1 MFRLV
6 MACLNNWLE
15 GPSDAFKLTTHLR
28 KPIPVRVESIGAW
41 LHCIGGIAWVAA
53 VVNTVLVCLYHP
65 DFVHIGMASY
75 READFKTCLLIGLT
89 ASHAFL
95 VVRYVVRIAVDKMY
109 WRHSEEKEKLDRT
122 KQKLRSS
129 CLDAFD
135 ESAIHRTQE
144 EETRDDFW
152 IVEEGLEEILRGSK
166 ED

>member
-1 MFRLV
+1 

-28 KPIPVRVESIGAW
+28 KPIAVRVESIGAW
-41 LHCIGGIAWVAA
+41 LDCIRGIAWVAA
-53 VVNTVLVCLYHP
+53 AVNTLLVCLYHP

-75 READFKTCLLIGLT
+75 KEADFKMCLMIGLT

-95 VVRYVVRIAVDKMY
+95 AVRYVVRVVVDKMY
-109 WRHSEEKEKLDRT
+109 WRHSEEKERLDQT
-122 KQKLRSS
+122 EQKLRGS
-129 CLDAFD
+129 CLDTLNK
-135 ESAIHRTQE
+135 SAIHATRE

-152 IVEEGLEEILRGSK
+152 TLDEGLEEILRGSK

>member
-1 MFRLV
+1 

-41 LHCIGGIAWVAA
+41 LDCIRGIAWVAA
-53 VVNTVLVCLYHP
+53 VVNAVLVCLYHP

-75 READFKTCLLIGLT
+75 KEADFKMCLLIGLI

-95 VVRYVVRIAVDKMY
+95 VVRYAIRMAVDKMY
-109 WRHSEEKEKLDRT
+109 WRRSEEKERLDQT
-122 KQKLRSS
+122 EQKLRGS
-129 CLDAFD
+129 CLDTF
-135 ESAIHRTQE
+135 SKTAIHATRE

-152 IVEEGLEEILRGSK
+152 ALDEGLEEILRGSK

>member
-1 MFRLV
+1 

-41 LHCIGGIAWVAA
+41 LDCIRGIAWVAA

-75 READFKTCLLIGLT
+75 KEADFKMCLLIGLV

-95 VVRYVVRIAVDKMY
+95 VVRYVIRMVVDRMY

-122 KQKLRSS
+122 EQKLRGS
-129 CLDAFD
+129 CLDAF
-135 ESAIHRTQE
+135 SRTATHATRE

-152 IVEEGLEEILRGSK
+152 TLDEGLEEILRGSK

>member
-1 MFRLV
+1 

-15 GPSDAFKLTTHLR
+15 GPSDAFKLVTHLR

-41 LHCIGGIAWVAA
+41 LDCIRGIAWVAA

-75 READFKTCLLIGLT
+75 KEADFKVCLLIGLT

-95 VVRYVVRIAVDKMY
+95 VVRYLVRMAVDKVC
-109 WRHSEEKEKLDRT
+109 WRHSEEKERLDRT
-122 KQKLRSS
+122 EQKLWDS
-129 CLDAFD
+129 CPDMFSK
-135 ESAIHRTQE
+135 SAVHATQE
-144 EETRDDFW
+144 EEIREDFW
-152 IVEEGLEEILRGSK
+152 TLDEGLGEILRGSK

>member
-1 MFRLV
+1 

-41 LHCIGGIAWVAA
+41 LYCIRGIAWVAA

-65 DFVHIGMASY
+65 DFVHIGMATY
-75 READFKTCLLIGLT
+75 KEADFKMCLLIGLT

-95 VVRYVVRIAVDKMY
+95 AVRYVVRMAVEKMY
-109 WRHSEEKEKLDRT
+109 WQHSEEKESLDRT
-122 KQKLRSS
+122 EQRLRGS
-129 CLDAFD
+129 CLDTLSK
-135 ESAIHRTQE
+135 SAIHATQDE
-144 EETRDDFW
+144 EARDDFW
-152 IVEEGLEEILRGSK
+152 TLDEGLEEILRGSK

>member
-1 MFRLV
+1 

-41 LHCIGGIAWVAA
+41 LDCIRGIAWAAA

-65 DFVHIGMASY
+65 DFVHIGMANY
-75 READFKTCLLIGLT
+75 KEADFKMCLSIGLA
-89 ASHAFL
+89 ASHVFL
-95 VVRYVVRIAVDKMY
+95 VVRYVMRMAVDKMY
-109 WRHSEEKEKLDRT
+109 WWHSEEKERLDRT
-122 KQKLRSS
+122 EQKLRSS
-129 CLDAFD
+129 CLDTLGKPPD
-135 ESAIHRTQE
+135 HPTQD

-152 IVEEGLEEILRGSK
+152 ALDEGLDEILRGSK

>member
-1 MFRLV
+1 

-15 GPSDAFKLTTHLR
+15 GPSDAFKLTTHMR
-28 KPIPVRVESIGAW
+28 KPIPVRVESVGAW
-41 LHCIGGIAWVAA
+41 LDCIRGIAWVAA
-53 VVNTVLVCLYHP
+53 VVNMILVCLYHP

-75 READFKTCLLIGLT
+75 READFKTCLSIGLI

-95 VVRYVVRIAVDKMY
+95 VVRYVVRILVDVMY

-122 KQKLRSS
+122 EQKLRSS
-129 CLDAFD
+129 CLGTFAK
-135 ESAIHRTQE
+135 SAIHTTQE

-152 IVEEGLEEILRGSK
+152 TLDEGLEEILRGSK